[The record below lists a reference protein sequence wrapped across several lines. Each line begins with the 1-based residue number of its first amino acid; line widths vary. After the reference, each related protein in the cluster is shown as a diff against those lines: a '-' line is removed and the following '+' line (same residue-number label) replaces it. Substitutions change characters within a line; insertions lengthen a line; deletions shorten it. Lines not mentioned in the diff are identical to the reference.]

1 MDSSLT
7 RRHASDNEEE
17 NSEFPTQYLENSIRS
32 YFNDSD
38 DVHPADDHEE
48 PQITKVAYFLS
59 DGSREDFQGAD
70 LRTAAIK
77 LSNNVF
83 GSQGDDTSADTCA
96 ETSSGD
102 HSQEEDFSGYFQG
115 DSDDDEEPDEDD
127 DTSYDY
133 YADQYN
139 WGEND
144 EDPTEPTVNLQA
156 ENDFVCSAIAADS
169 DGPYD
174 RDAGPWWIFEDEDGK
189 FIAKAYEDDEA
200 DDPCWAWLAYNSLL
214 TDAGCQDPSLGV
226 EGWTWKKFAYCDA
239 ESGVEINIE
248 KSYPDSSPVY
258 NNVNPHESDL
268 WEYVDDGH
276 IELMIVASDTHVLC
290 DQAYDYQQHN
300 SDVSNRFYR
309 FSDHVISASEAASP
323 WIFPDDVYDSE

>member
-1 MDSSLT
+1 M
-7 RRHASDNEEE
+7 
-17 NSEFPTQYLENSIRS
+17 
-32 YFNDSD
+32 
-38 DVHPADDHEE
+38 
-48 PQITKVAYFLS
+48 
-59 DGSREDFQGAD
+59 
-70 LRTAAIK
+70 
-77 LSNNVF
+77 
-83 GSQGDDTSADTCA
+83 
-96 ETSSGD
+96 
-102 HSQEEDFSGYFQG
+102 
-115 DSDDDEEPDEDD
+115 
-127 DTSYDY
+127 
-133 YADQYN
+133 
-139 WGEND
+139 
-144 EDPTEPTVNLQA
+144 
-156 ENDFVCSAIAADS
+156 
-169 DGPYD
+169 
-174 RDAGPWWIFEDEDGK
+174 
-189 FIAKAYEDDEA
+189 
-200 DDPCWAWLAYNSLL
+200 
-214 TDAGCQDPSLGV
+214 GV